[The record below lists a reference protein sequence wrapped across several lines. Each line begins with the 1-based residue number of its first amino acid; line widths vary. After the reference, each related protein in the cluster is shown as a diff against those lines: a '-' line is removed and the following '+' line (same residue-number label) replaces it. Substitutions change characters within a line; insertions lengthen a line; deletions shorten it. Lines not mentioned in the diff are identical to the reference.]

1 MEPKRRADKH
11 NKKKLG
17 KVVKV
22 NFNKKLEVSKD
33 NIKRLPALK
42 SKVESGLKSINKRGK
57 KDIIIEDDKQFSKL
71 ITKLSKTKKTPQN
84 LKEVV
89 SSISNFNG
97 LAKSYLETIKT
108 ITNSNEKTV
117 NSAIELLR
125 EQSNGLLV
133 YLNKNAEIM
142 SPEERIKIIDQLA
155 EITNKVYDIEKD
167 NKIFLKHLKKAS
179 GMALV
184 AAFSLLMLI
193 LQSQSNNDDNNIIDM
208 DDIN

>member
-1 MEPKRRADKH
+1 MEPKRRSDKH
-11 NKKKLG
+11 SKKKLG
-17 KVVKV
+17 TVVKV
-22 NFNKKLEVSKD
+22 NFGKKAEVSKD
-33 NIKRLPALK
+33 IVKKLPTLK
-42 SKVESGLKSINKRGK
+42 AESRNGLKSRSGRNKK
-57 KDIIIEDDKQFSKL
+57 VILIEDNEQFVKL

-117 NSAIELLR
+117 NDTIELLR

-133 YLNKNAEIM
+133 YLNENAEIM
-142 SPEERIKIIDQLA
+142 SPEERIRVIDQLA
-155 EITNKVYDIEKD
+155 EITNKVFNIQKD
-167 NKIFLKHLKKAS
+167 DKKFLETIKNAS

-184 AAFSLLMLI
+184 AALGLLMI
-193 LQSQSNNDDNNIIDM
+193 FLQNQSDSDDSNIIDM